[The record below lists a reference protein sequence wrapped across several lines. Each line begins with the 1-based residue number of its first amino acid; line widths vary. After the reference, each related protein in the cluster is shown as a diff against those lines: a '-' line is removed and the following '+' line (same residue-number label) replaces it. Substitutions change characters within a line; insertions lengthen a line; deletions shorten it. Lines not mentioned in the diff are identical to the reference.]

1 MNESKGGR
9 KVSILDNFEHWK
21 DFLGDR
27 LNDAQQK
34 GVSQDAINDLAYEVG
49 EHLAQNVDAKND
61 EQAIIRDL
69 WNVAS
74 EEERRAIASM
84 MVKLVQNEGSGH

>member
-1 MNESKGGR
+1 M
-9 KVSILDNFEHWK
+9 SILENFEHWK

-34 GVSQDAINDLAYEVG
+34 GISQQAITDLAYEVG
-49 EHLAQNVDAKND
+49 EHLANNVDAKND
-61 EQAIIRDL
+61 EQAILRDL

-74 EEERRAIASM
+74 EDERRAIASM
-84 MVKLVQNEGSGH
+84 MVKLVQNNSSH